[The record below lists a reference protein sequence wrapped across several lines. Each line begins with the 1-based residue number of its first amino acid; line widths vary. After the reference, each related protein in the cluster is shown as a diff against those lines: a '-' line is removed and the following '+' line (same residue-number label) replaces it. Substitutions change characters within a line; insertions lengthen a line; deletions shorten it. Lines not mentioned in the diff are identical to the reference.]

1 MIQGNATEVVQLSM
15 AKIAAERAFGAN
27 IQELSSKYNLSPKL
41 MTLALGEMGFIKN
54 RTAGD
59 QSEDKEVELTEREK
73 KFREVCDQHGIEEA
87 YVNILLTDLGL
98 EYKTGR
104 RRNAISG
111 RKYQIIYDLK
121 LED

>member
-15 AKIAAERAFGAN
+15 AKIAAERAFGAS
-27 IQELSSKYNLSPKL
+27 IQELSSKYSLSPKQ

-59 QSEDKEVELTEREK
+59 QSEDKEVEQTEREK
-73 KFREVCDQHGIEEA
+73 KFKEVCDQHGLEEA
-87 YVNILLTDLGL
+87 YVNTLLTDLGL

-111 RKYQIIYDLK
+111 KKYQIIYDLK